1 MKWLILLTPALLF
14 GCASMLP
21 ATPWITKDA
30 SRPECQGLYQQLD
43 QATERSAA
51 WDAGVHRLPGFPFLR
66 SNRHL
71 ASFHSESGKQQEGR
85 DWIAALAK
93 LDLST
98 RRRELANLLPL
109 DRQGL
114 ASGWEQQLSQCSSL
128 FVQQLQQQTEAWKD
142 VADAV
147 LVKDNYQTWKRVI
160 GIYPVAALLSQ
171 PAISD
176 LHERLQQPF
185 RIAPDKL
192 PIQGELDRY
201 LPSADP
207 WSLLQIG
214 QSMEESFPAY
224 PSSYAGGTLSALFHR
239 YAPIVEVDRINGA
252 DRVGRIKWI
261 DNQNAGVDQESPV
274 AYLYPGQTRFQGK
287 TLLQLNYLFWFP
299 ARDTRDIY
307 GGTFDALVW
316 RVTLDKAGTPM
327 VYDSIH
333 GCGCYYQLFPAPG
346 YRTLPSAPGSE
357 IVLSPARAPA
367 LAEDERLVLRL
378 AAGTHYLL
386 SIHGD
391 GGQQALEQ
399 RYQWADYWELLSLP
413 LPGGGRHSL
422 FGADGL
428 IAASARLERFFLW
441 PFGIPSPGA
450 MRQFGTHAIAFI
462 GRRHFDDPGLLD
474 QLITAD
480 QPEYSKPPKP
490 TP

>member
-1 MKWLILLTPALLF
+1 MIPPSEPLTAP
-14 GCASMLP
+14 
-21 ATPWITKDA
+21 DA
-30 SRPECQGLYQQLD
+30 SRLECQGLYQQLD

-71 ASFHSESGKQQEGR
+71 ASFRDRPGELKNGQ
-85 DWIAALAK
+85 DWISALAR

-98 RRRELANLLPL
+98 RRHELANLPAQE
-109 DRQGL
+109 RHGL
-114 ASGWEQQLSQCSSL
+114 ASDWEQRLSQCSSL
-128 FVQQLQQQTEAWKD
+128 LVRQLQQQPNSWKS
-142 VADAV
+142 VTDAV
-147 LVKDNYQTWKRVI
+147 LVEDNYQTWKRVI
-160 GIYPVAALLSQ
+160 GIYPIAALLSQ

-176 LHERLQQPF
+176 LHERLQQSF
-185 RIAPDKL
+185 RVAPDKL
-192 PIQGELDRY
+192 PIQGGLDRY

-207 WSLLQIG
+207 WSLLQVG

-224 PSSYAGGTLSALFHR
+224 PSSYASGTLSYLFGR
-239 YAPIVEVDRINGA
+239 FAPIVEVDRINVA

-261 DNQNAGVDQESPV
+261 DDQNAGVDQETPV
-274 AYLYPGQTRFQGK
+274 VYLYPSQTRFQGE

-299 ARDTRDIY
+299 ARDTSDIY
-307 GGTFDALVW
+307 GGAFDALIW
-316 RVTLDKAGTPM
+316 RVTLDGTGTPIA
-327 VYDSIH
+327 YDSIH

-346 YRTLPSAPGSE
+346 YRPLPSPPGSE
-357 IVLSPARAPA
+357 PVLFPAQAPA
-367 LAEDERLVLRL
+367 LAEDQRLVLRL

-391 GGQQALEQ
+391 GNQQALEH
-399 RYQWADYWELLSLP
+399 RYQWADYRELLSLP
-413 LPGGGRHSL
+413 LPGGGHRSL

-462 GRRHFDDPGLLD
+462 GRRHFDDPKLFD

-480 QPEYSKPPKP
+480 RPEHSKPPKP